1 MGNGSSSSPNQSK
14 YVAVDRK
21 NRDDHIRRI
30 LLLGTCGSGK
40 LTLFKQIRIIHG
52 EGFSPKDRFA
62 FVDHIRAQ
70 IREQMQLAIECV
82 EELAKKEMGDDF
94 KETDD
99 WNPFD
104 QLSDETQDAIQILRR
119 RPQSNWNDELVA
131 ACKTLWNEEAIKDI
145 YDRRAIMQIEDTSAY
160 FWDKLDEINTPH
172 YCPSTRDI
180 LFVRHRTT
188 GVIEHKFTFKNIRYY
203 MLDVGGQKSERK
215 KWINCFENVSAVV
228 FLASLSAYDE
238 VMFEDENVNS
248 MDDAIQLFGEIVKNQ
263 LMEKTKIFLVLNK
276 MDLFDQKLQRKSLAC
291 GGRFANGYDEDIC
304 YNECKDSDELFDK
317 NFEYIIDRFVETIKT
332 EKKGDVYILDMCATD
347 QDNVEEQFNEIVRIL
362 ADEDE
367 LMIEEK
373 SPGPEI
379 FVDTMNASPHTVEMN
394 PKQFISRPRSLDR
407 TNRMQIRSVEHSDE
421 SDEKEDGTISNGE
434 KALRTIG
441 TLVYV
446 LVMMVYRFHI
456 TLLSPFLVCCSCCRQ
471 RIKSSS
477 WLFEK
482 IPIEDSIYGTSILL
496 TTFLVLL
503 AIFLLDIY
511 SEIQSWMIAYM
522 AWCIYVVMYSFN
534 RACTVYSIF
543 SKREICGMK
552 ARNVQGL
559 NLIIKYVVG
568 VEVEN
573 KAVNNY
579 TRLLAVVGGLF
590 PALLA
595 GLIANYI
602 LQEKYTLK
610 CSKDFS
616 SEICEGPICCKLI
629 SSHEIKYFYQ
639 FIGVLASRIIASF
652 GIVRLIGWLFC
663 KGHPELRK
671 MHKINQY
678 YNCNQSCFAS

>member
-14 YVAVDRK
+14 YVAIDTKCSNKQNIRK
-21 NRDDHIRRI
+21 I
-30 LLLGTCGSGK
+30 LLLGAGGSGK
-40 LTLFKQIRIIHG
+40 TTFFKQIRAIHG
-52 EGFSPKDRFA
+52 EAYSPKQRLT
-62 FVDHIRAQ
+62 FVYHIRAQ
-70 IREQMQLAIECV
+70 IREQMQFAIECV

-160 FWDKLDEINTPH
+160 FWDKIDEINTFG

-180 LFVRHRTT
+180 LFVRYRTT

-347 QDNVEEQFNEIVRIL
+347 QDNVEEQFNEIVRII
-362 ADEDE
+362 ADEDD
-367 LMIEEK
+367 EK
-373 SPGPEI
+373 SQGPEI
-379 FVDTMNASPHTVEMN
+379 FVDTMNTSQNTVDVN
-394 PKQFISRPRSLDR
+394 PKQFLSRPISHDQAR
-407 TNRMQIRSVEHSDE
+407 TNKTEHL
-421 SDEKEDGTISNGE
+421 DEKKEATISKGE
-434 KALRTIG
+434 KALRVIG
-441 TLVYV
+441 KLVYF
-446 LVMMVYRFHI
+446 LVMLVYGLHI
-456 TLLSPFLVCCSCCRQ
+456 MLLYPFLQLCCRK
-471 RIKSSS
+471 RIKTSS

-482 IPIEDSIYGTSILL
+482 IPIEDSIYGASILL
-496 TTFLVLL
+496 TTFIVLL
-503 AIFLLDIY
+503 IISLLDIY
-511 SEIQSWMIAYM
+511 SEIQSWMVAYM
-522 AWCIYVVMYSFN
+522 VWCIYVVMYSFN

-552 ARNVQGL
+552 AGNVQGF

-568 VEVEN
+568 VEVDN
-573 KAVNNY
+573 KAENNY

-595 GLIANYI
+595 GLVANYI

-663 KGHPELRK
+663 KGHPELRDIAQ
-671 MHKINQY
+671 KIQKN
-678 YNCNQSCFAS
+678 S